1 MGRQGDVSCT
11 PGKRG
16 RDGAR
21 LGLGLGL
28 GPACLPSRGGT
39 RFESR
44 QAALGPSPQKLA
56 VMGGAAA
63 SGLALALFA
72 GLFLARSEQHE
83 RLRFKPAQPGEPRPV
98 RLFTE
103 PELARYDGQEVGRR
117 PSGFR
122 EDRGGLPPGSGWL
135 HPRVCPEGKGRAGA
149 GAAAAVRSNN
159 GRSIDSSFPFWLR
172 SLRAAFFFFSRS
184 MLLME

>member
-44 QAALGPSPQKLA
+44 QASLGPSPQKLA

-117 PSGFR
+117 PGGRVASARTGAGCPLAPAGSIRGFAR
-122 EDRGGLPPGSGWL
+122 K
-135 HPRVCPEGKGRAGA
+135 GKGEPEPEPQPQLGPIMV
-149 GAAAAVRSNN
+149 G
-159 GRSIDSSFPFWLR
+159 P
-172 SLRAAFFFFSRS
+172 
-184 MLLME
+184 